1 MNNQYTSVSVPP
13 STPTIVNSLT
23 VPERGGYSFK
33 GAIIWSDVD
42 CEIEIKFNLNT
53 IGGGRINGATQT
65 LTLDYASSPYGLLAG
80 DSLIIIAYHEGSV
93 AHDVKST
100 MLMEQL

>member
-1 MNNQYTSVSVPP
+1 MNNVYREELVSPN
-13 STPTIVNSLT
+13 TPTIVNSLT

-33 GAIIWSDVD
+33 GLIIWSDVD
-42 CEIEIKFNLNT
+42 CEIIVKFNLDT

-65 LTLDYASSPYGLLAG
+65 LYLDYSESPYGLLAG
-80 DSLIIIAYHEGSV
+80 DSIVIFAYQEGSV
-93 AHDVKST
+93 DHLVKST